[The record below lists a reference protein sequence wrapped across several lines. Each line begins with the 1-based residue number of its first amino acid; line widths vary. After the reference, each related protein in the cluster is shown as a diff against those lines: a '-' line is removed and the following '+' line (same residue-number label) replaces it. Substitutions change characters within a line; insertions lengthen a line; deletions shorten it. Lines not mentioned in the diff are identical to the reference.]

1 MATKIWKIHPKYL
14 DDEEIHSL
22 FIEFYAIKEKMDR
35 GIFDF
40 DYDDFFL
47 IFRNNNNPDLAF
59 KAYLY
64 QIYLEISKRG
74 FDVSEENVESV
85 SIVEK
90 IPVTY
95 KELKKEFQEYLENV
109 KNRDIA
115 KYISINNEVEI
126 LPNPIFN
133 LAN

>member
-40 DYDDFFL
+40 DFDDFFY

-109 KNRDIA
+109 KNRDVA
-115 KYISINNEVEI
+115 KYISINNEIEI
-126 LPNPIFN
+126 LPHPIFN
-133 LAN
+133 LVN